1 MMARLLHV
9 SDLHVG
15 AHDEGRREIEAA
27 VRELVERERPEVVVA
42 SGDLS
47 HRNRADQHELA
58 AAFLRSL
65 GAPIVALSGNHDL
78 PQLPLQRLT
87 SPRARFEA
95 VWGSSEAEYRSDGL
109 VVCGLNSVRP
119 WKYQRGALGDDDLTR
134 VSEFFR
140 SVPQGAL
147 RIVALHHHLTSPPLR
162 FGKRPIPR
170 RASVLAALAD
180 AGAELVLS
188 GHTHQSLVVE
198 SREFLFRAEA
208 PGGLVLA
215 VAPGL
220 GRPRP
225 TRHAEARGFHLFE
238 ADAETLRAVT
248 YAWTS
253 AGLAEIA
260 ERTFRRHLS
269 R

>member
-1 MMARLLHV
+1 MTSR
-9 SDLHVG
+9 S
-15 AHDEGRREIEAA
+15 
-27 VRELVERERPEVVVA
+27 
-42 SGDLS
+42 S
-47 HRNRADQHELA
+47 HRSACEPFAH
-58 AAFLRSL
+58 
-65 GAPIVALSGNHDL
+65 
-78 PQLPLQRLT
+78 
-87 SPRARFEA
+87 FEA

-134 VSEFFR
+134 VAESFR
-140 SVPQGAL
+140 NVPQGAL
-147 RIVALHHHLTSPPLR
+147 RIVALHHHLTSPPWR

-198 SREFLFRAEA
+198 SARVPLPAEA
-208 PGGLVLA
+208 PAGLVLA

-248 YAWTS
+248 YAWT
-253 AGLAEIA
+253 
-260 ERTFRRHLS
+260 LS
-269 R
+269 RPGRGRRARRSGATLIALRIVTEADTIA